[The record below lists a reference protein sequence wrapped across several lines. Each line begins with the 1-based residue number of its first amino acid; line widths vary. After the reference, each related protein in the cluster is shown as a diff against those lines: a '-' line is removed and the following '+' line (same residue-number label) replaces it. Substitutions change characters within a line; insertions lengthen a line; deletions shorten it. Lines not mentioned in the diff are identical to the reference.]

1 MMLRL
6 FRAVMQIVFCKTV
19 QELSHFC
26 FHLFCQHKMGSFEHR
41 FYFWKKEEVTESKI
55 RRIRGVSKHSNVFT
69 G

>member
-1 MMLRL
+1 MLPL

-26 FHLFCQHKMGSFEHR
+26 FRLFYQHKMGSFEYG
-41 FYFWKKEEVTESKI
+41 FYLWEKEEVTESKI